1 MSEDQQKKIKEVY
14 QRIRGN
20 KGKLK
25 ELKNSAKD
33 VLTNDFSYS
42 KMKAEVDEK
51 RKELKI
57 LEKQLITSN
66 MINYDQME
74 NFKID
79 IKTDEE
85 LLKDIALSLLMKNE
99 QVELV
104 DKYENKYIPELKVA
118 FKRIN

>member
-1 MSEDQQKKIKEVY
+1 MSDDQQRKIKEIY
-14 QRIRGN
+14 QRIQEN
-20 KGKLK
+20 KSKLK
-25 ELKNSAKD
+25 ELKTSAKD
-33 VLTNDFSYS
+33 VLSNDFSYS
-42 KMKAEVDEK
+42 KMKAELDEK
-51 RKELKI
+51 RKEVKI

-66 MINYDQME
+66 MVNYDQME
-74 NFKID
+74 NFRID

-104 DKYENKYIPELKVA
+104 DKYDNKYIPELKVA

>member
-1 MSEDQQKKIKEVY
+1 MSDDQQKKIKEIY
-14 QRIRGN
+14 QRIQEN
-20 KGKLK
+20 KSKLK
-25 ELKNSAKD
+25 ELKTSAKD
-33 VLTNDFSYS
+33 VLSNDFSYS
-42 KMKAEVDEK
+42 KMKAELDEK
-51 RKELKI
+51 RKEVKI

-66 MINYDQME
+66 MVNYDQME
-74 NFKID
+74 NYKID

-104 DKYENKYIPELKVA
+104 DKYENKYIPELRVA

>member
-1 MSEDQQKKIKEVY
+1 MSEDQQKKIKEIY
-14 QRIRGN
+14 NRIQEN

-25 ELKNSAKD
+25 ELKTSAKD
-33 VLTNDFSYS
+33 VLSNDFTYS
-42 KMKAEVDEK
+42 KMKAELDEK

-85 LLKDIALSLLMKNE
+85 LLKDVALSMLMKNE

-104 DKYENKYIPELKVA
+104 DKYENKYVPELKVA